1 MTMDTFGA
9 SPLAPAAP
17 AFRGTGPRDF
27 NAIKIALAS
36 PEKIRSWSFGE
47 VTKPETINYRTFKP
61 ERDGLFCAKIFGPI
75 TDWECLCG
83 KYKRMKHRGVVCD
96 KCGVE
101 VTKSKVRRERMGHIE
116 LAAPVSHVWFFKGL
130 PSRIGHLL
138 DLTLRDL
145 ERILYFE
152 AYVVVDPGPLAD
164 EENILEKVLIT
175 EERYREF
182 KAKYGAGRLRRE
194 DGRRGDPGAPPAGQH
209 RRPRRR
215 APPHHE
221 DRDLGAEAAQG
232 RQAAQGRRRLPPLG
246 PPARV
251 DDPERHPGHP
261 ARAASPRAARR
272 RPVRDVGPERPLPPR
287 HQPQQPA
294 QEAPRAPRPGGHRP
308 EREADAPGGGR
319 RPLRQRP
326 PRPRPE
332 GDEQPPAEVALRHPQ
347 GQVGPLPAEPPRQA
361 RRLLGP
367 FRHRRRPRAE
377 APPVRPPEEDGPRAL
392 QAVHLPPARA
402 EAAHVDDQDDARSS
416 SSRPRTRCGTPSR
429 RSSRSTRSS

>member
-1 MTMDTFGA
+1 MIMDTFGV

-61 ERDGLFCAKIFGPI
+61 ERDGLFCAKIFGP
-75 TDWECLCG
+75 DHRLGMPLRQVQADEAPGRRLRQVRRRG
-83 KYKRMKHRGVVCD
+83 DEVQGPPGADGPHRARRARLARLVLQGPPEPDRAPPRPDAARPRADPLLRGVRRRRPGSARRRGEHPREGPHHRGALPRVQ
-96 KCGVE
+96 GE
-101 VTKSKVRRERMGHIE
+101 VR
-116 LAAPVSHVWFFKGL
+116 P
-130 PSRIGHLL
+130 
-138 DLTLRDL
+138 
-145 ERILYFE
+145 
-152 AYVVVDPGPLAD
+152 
-164 EENILEKVLIT
+164 
-175 EERYREF
+175 
-182 KAKYGAGRLRRE
+182 GRLRRQ

-272 RPVRDVGPERPLPPR
+272 RPVRHVGPERPLPPR
-287 HQPQQPA
+287 HQPQQPP
-294 QEAPRAPRPGGHRP
+294 QEAPRAPR
-308 EREADAPGGGR
+308 
-319 RPLRQRP
+319 
-326 PRPRPE
+326 
-332 GDEQPPAEVALRHPQ
+332 
-347 GQVGPLPAEPPRQA
+347 A
-361 RRLLGP
+361 R
-367 FRHRRRPRAE
+367 
-377 APPVRPPEEDGPRAL
+377 
-392 QAVHLPPARA
+392 
-402 EAAHVDDQDDARSS
+402 RSS
-416 SSRPRTRCGTPSR
+416 SGTRSGCSRKRSTPS
-429 RSSRSTRSS
+429 STTAAAAAS